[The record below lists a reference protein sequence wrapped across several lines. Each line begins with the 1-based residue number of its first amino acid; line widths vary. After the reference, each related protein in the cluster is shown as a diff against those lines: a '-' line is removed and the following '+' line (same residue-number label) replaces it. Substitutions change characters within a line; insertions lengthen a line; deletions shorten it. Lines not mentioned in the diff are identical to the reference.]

1 MEIQKIEK
9 LSCEWHE
16 LTDKVIEFQEID
28 LLRLQELFRNSY
40 DVIEAFRKDQLIPKA
55 ISKLFLEMNDFAW
68 WVYDLDKTPLHEF
81 YQGILTLISALNE
94 HFFVCDYDV
103 KAITEAIAKISD
115 GEFQVLDLK

>member
-1 MEIQKIEK
+1 MDIKKIEK

-16 LTDKVIEFQEID
+16 ITDKVIEFQEID
-28 LLRLQELFRNSY
+28 LLRLQELFQNSY
-40 DVIEAFRKDQLIPKA
+40 DVMEAFRKDQIIPKE

-103 KAITEAIAKISD
+103 KAITETIAKISE
-115 GEFQVLDLK
+115 GEFKVLDLK

>member
-1 MEIQKIEK
+1 MEIKKIEE

-16 LTDKVIEFQEID
+16 LTDKVIELKKID
-28 LLRLQELFRNSY
+28 LLRLQKLFQNSY
-40 DVIEAFRKDQLIPKA
+40 DVIEEFRKDQLIPKE
-55 ISKLFLEMNDFAW
+55 ISKLLLEMNEFSW

-103 KAITEAIAKISD
+103 KAITEAIAKISE

>member
-1 MEIQKIEK
+1 MDIKKIEK

-16 LTDKVIEFQEID
+16 ITDKVIEFQEID
-28 LLRLQELFRNSY
+28 LLRLQELFQNSY
-40 DVIEAFRKDQLIPKA
+40 DVMEAFRKDQLIPKE

-103 KAITEAIAKISD
+103 KAITETIAKISE
-115 GEFQVLDLK
+115 GEFKVLDLK